1 MKKTGGI
8 WFWKMGRFGGSF
20 YISKAKPRDRIQE
33 RLDYWRKK
41 ERRHIAPVTDLMW
54 AALIGLPS
62 GWFFAALFF

>member
-1 MKKTGGI
+1 MKKSGGI

-20 YISKAKPRDRIQE
+20 YISKPKPRHH
-33 RLDYWRKK
+33 L
-41 ERRHIAPVTDLMW
+41 APVTDLMW